1 MFYAIDM
8 LEKRLIGDFLRTR
21 EGLVIC
27 ILIYVS
33 KVNAD
38 SHKMHL

>member
-8 LEKRLIGDFLRTR
+8 EKRLVGDFLRTL

-33 KVNAD
+33 KVNAQP
-38 SHKMHL
+38 